1 VKKSYRPFIFI
12 LLAFF
17 IAEFVPLK
25 SFSQTLEQHISSD
38 TLKVGDAFT
47 FNIILKKDRSYDEVI
62 YPDSASFAKDIGL
75 RSRKIFRVAG
85 FEDSL
90 QYKLQFWGTSDA
102 TLPALPIK
110 LISNGDTT
118 TMYTQPVTIHFQSV
132 LKSKNPTF
140 RPLKPIFAFAA
151 VWWPYLAGFLG
162 LLLLIEIGYLLYKKY
177 WAQREP
183 EIRPEFTAEPFL
195 NPLKELQNNLSRLKD
210 IPLQTNE
217 QFEQFYVD
225 LGDAIRLY
233 FERMYE
239 IPALESTSREIIY
252 DLERKVVDERLINQT
267 RFVLREADM
276 VKFAKF
282 TPTKKHAQKAYHKA
296 EDFLSIARDAH
307 RTRIQQMRRRHAAMV
322 ELAREQFQEKEK
334 QEAES

>member
-1 VKKSYRPFIFI
+1 VKKSYLPFIFI

-17 IAEFVPLK
+17 TAEFVPLK
-25 SFSQTLEQHISSD
+25 SFSQTLGQHISTD
-38 TLKVGDAFT
+38 TLKVGDTFT

-62 YPDSASFAKDIGL
+62 YPDSAAFSKNIQL

-85 FEDSL
+85 FKDSL
-90 QYKLQFWGTSDA
+90 QYKLQFWGTAD
-102 TLPALPIK
+102 TTMTALPVK
-110 LISNGDTT
+110 LVSNGDTT
-118 TMYTQPVTIHFQSV
+118 TMYTQPVKLHFQSV
-132 LKSKNPTF
+132 LKSKNTKF
-140 RPLKPIFAFAA
+140 RPLKPIFAFAIA
-151 VWWPYLAGFLG
+151 WWPYLAGFLG

-177 WAQREP
+177 RAQPEP
-183 EIRPEFTAEPFL
+183 ESRPEFNAEPFL
-195 NPLKELQNNLSRLKD
+195 NPLKELKNNLNQLKD

-233 FERMYE
+233 FERMYD

-252 DLERKVVDERLINQT
+252 DLDRKVVDERLINQT

-282 TPTKKHAQKAYHKA
+282 TPTKKHAEKTYQKA
-296 EDFLSIARDAH
+296 EEFLSIARKVHLA
-307 RTRIQQMRRRHAAMV
+307 RIQQMRRRHAAMV
-322 ELAREQFQEKEK
+322 ELDREKFQENQK